1 MSLLLRP
8 RRLIRHSRAVVV
20 LAVLALALLGL
31 RPPAAHAATDP
42 SWGVMASGCTSSD
55 IAANRAAGITLVEVE
70 AYWDRWLPTSATAE
84 NTDYVTD
91 LAARVTACLDAGVRV
106 VLGTGTQYP
115 PSWVRQLSGATFV
128 DQKGNTPTTG
138 AVDTVFSAAARSAQN
153 DYLRR
158 IVAKLPV
165 SRLDGI
171 RVGTSTAGEIGFPG
185 PNESGTGFL
194 QSWWAYGADA
204 QQGTGLAAGTPKTP
218 MPGWIPGA
226 RTWNGKA
233 VTASAAQNWFL
244 WYERSL
250 VYAIK
255 DQADTLRTA
264 GYTGTVHVPSPGK
277 GVLPADL
284 TAATNALLNGTGD
297 RDGSLGRGLYYV
309 DQFPVLAGNVAST
322 VVVDLTGVDDAT
334 AVTARG
340 LSPAQDTCQATDA
353 TTSVQTTTNVAAWSN
368 LRFARSQAARAGLAA
383 VGENPGPP
391 AAQTGGTS
399 NSDSEA
405 EQIRRSPGYAR
416 GCALAAFFLAF
427 EDVLDDPSSGST
439 RQDYVDA
446 VTGAG

>member
-1 MSLLLRP
+1 M
-8 RRLIRHSRAVVV
+8 AT
-20 LAVLALALLGL
+20 VLALVAALLLGQ
-31 RPPAAHAATDP
+31 RPPTAHAASDP
-42 SWGVMASGCTSSD
+42 AWGVLASGCTTSD
-55 IAANRAAGITLVEVE
+55 IAANRAVGIGLVEVE
-70 AYWDRWLPTSATAE
+70 AYWDRWLPTSAGVE
-84 NTDYVTD
+84 NTDYVAD
-91 LAARVTACLDAGVRV
+91 LSARVTACLDAGLRV

-115 PSWVRQLSGATFV
+115 PSWVRGLPGATLV
-128 DQKGNTPTTG
+128 DQRGDSADTG
-138 AVDTVFSAAARSAQN
+138 AIDTVFSAAVRSAQD

-158 IVAKLPV
+158 IVAALPV
-165 SRLDGI
+165 ARLDGI
-171 RVGTSTAGEIGFPG
+171 RVGTSAAGEIGFPG

-194 QSWWAYGADA
+194 QSFWAFGADA
-204 QQGTGLAAGTPKTP
+204 QQGTGLAAGMPRTP
-218 MPGWIPGA
+218 MPGWVPGT
-226 RTWNGKA
+226 RTWNGTT
-233 VTASAAQNWFL
+233 VTPAAARNWFL

-250 VYAIK
+250 MYAVK
-255 DQADTLRTA
+255 GQADTLRTA
-264 GYTGTVHVPSPGK
+264 GYTGAVHVPAPGK

-334 AVTARG
+334 AVTARA
-340 LSPAQDTCQATDA
+340 LTPAQDTCQANDA
-353 TTSVQTTTNVAAWSN
+353 TTSIQSSTPVASWSN
-368 LRFARSQAARAGLAA
+368 LRFARAQAARAGLAA

-405 EQIRRSPGYAR
+405 EQIRRSPAYAR

-427 EDVLDDPSSGST
+427 EDVLDDPSSGSD

-446 VTGAG
+446 VTGTS